1 MQVNKIMY
9 HFLQKLFDR
18 DHIKIDGKDIGLHI
32 KHSNF
37 TYIKQYIK
45 SLEPKWHQDMLL
57 VYKKLKSHFVS

>member
-1 MQVNKIMY
+1 MSKLHRRMNASKLNNVP
-9 HFLQKLFDR
+9 FLQKLFDR

-45 SLEPKWHQDMLL
+45 S
-57 VYKKLKSHFVS
+57 